1 MNDENTKTL
10 VVVFNYLYNRLL
22 LASTLYEV
30 NEQLFL
36 REALYYVCFVLFCCA
51 LMIIQLS
58 DDISEMKPAKKSAKS
73 NPLTDQNNTTFV
85 IEVKL
90 KTN

>member
-1 MNDENTKTL
+1 M
-10 VVVFNYLYNRLL
+10 
-22 LASTLYEV
+22 
-30 NEQLFL
+30 
-36 REALYYVCFVLFCCA
+36 FVLFCCA

-90 KTN
+90 KTS